1 MPPVYCGVMDML
13 PVDNDLTEHW
23 RLGTDEITVLATGAH
38 TGGDIFAV
46 EIRMPPGGGPP
57 VMHRHQPSE
66 IYHVISGQFAFY
78 VGGPDGSVR
87 RVVAAP
93 GDVVPLRGGTPHT
106 IRNEGDADATAFVVH
121 SPAAVME
128 GFSRAVVALTLASP
142 DAPPTMAEVL
152 EVAQR
157 NGVELL
163 GPVPAL
169 A

>member
-1 MPPVYCGVMDML
+1 MDKL
-13 PVDNDLTEHW
+13 PVDRTHAEHW
-23 RLGTDEITVLATGAH
+23 MLGTDEITVLATGDQ

-66 IYHVISGQFAFY
+66 VYHVTGGEFAFY
-78 VGGPDGSVR
+78 IGESDGSVR
-87 RVVAAP
+87 RVAAGI
-93 GDVVPLRGGTPHT
+93 GDVV
-106 IRNEGDADATAFVVH
+106 
-121 SPAAVME
+121 
-128 GFSRAVVALTLASP
+128 ALPLASP
-142 DAPPTMAEVL
+142 NTPPSMADVL

>member
-1 MPPVYCGVMDML
+1 ML
-13 PVDNDLTEHW
+13 PVDRIHAEHW
-23 RLGTDEITVLATGAH
+23 MLGTDEITVLATGDQ

-57 VMHRHQPSE
+57 VMHRHEPSE
-66 IYHVISGQFAFY
+66 VYHVTGGEFAFY
-78 VGGPDGSVR
+78 VGDSDGSVR
-87 RVVAAP
+87 RVTAGT

-142 DAPPTMAEVL
+142 DTPPSMADVL
-152 EVAQR
+152 DVAQR

-163 GPVPAL
+163 GSVPAL